1 MKKITKRA
9 LSMTVSG
16 LLLMNT
22 FTATVFADNNH
33 EEFENNGHG
42 YGHEWNKDWFE
53 NGHDNGH
60 HGHKNDQGQE
70 EEFVIEDLDQEEPV
84 EEQISEEEQSEQ
96 PAEEQQVEE
105 TEQNEESQQEE
116 QTEETEQGE
125 ELQQEEQ
132 TEETGQSEELQ
143 QEEEIAE
150 EESSEDEISEENVE
164 PEAEETS
171 EEEVSEDPSSVVEN
185 SAEAVQE
192 ALNEAEEDAEEET
205 EEEVEEAV
213 EEEAEE
219 PEEAPWESYTLYN
232 YISLNEGT
240 TYISLNTQE
249 NGITAPKPAAE
260 FHKENNNK
268 RYDLSEDEYEIEDYD
283 LTELVITSNG
293 IRFVEQSAAKDGQ
306 AYFIARLDRVEAVAA
321 APFRAS
327 SCVEDIES
335 FTSLGSKVITFHRN
349 WYLTL
354 VTPEIQ
360 MVSGQKLLTG
370 VKMPDNKYYGIDY
383 TDNFKA
389 VDSRMVAYGAKL
401 SEDQYEIEDYDFTNL
416 TLTYKNVE
424 YAYRPDGPV
433 AGDGNG
439 FHYYTVKL
447 LKLDK
452 VNKSTY
458 GGGYL
463 IEDWPEWPLTNAK
476 AADPDGFPYTAGYY
490 HRDYTVTLHVGDAP
504 AAPVEEITPVVEEE
518 TPVIEEVEPVEEEV
532 TPVIEEVEP
541 VEEEQ
546 IVEEEVAPAEEEQII
561 EEEVAPVEE
570 EQIVEEEVAP
580 AEEEQIVEEEVAP
593 AEEEQIVE
601 EETTP
606 AEEEQIVEEE
616 VAPSIIEEA
625 AAAVDAIKAII
636 EETVEEAEE
645 VPAAVVE
652 EAVEEA
658 AEVSAE
664 IAEEAVEEA
673 VEAPAAVI
681 EVVVEEV
688 EKVPAAVVEE
698 TVEEAEEVPAAVVEE
713 TVEEAEEVLAAV
725 VEETVEEAEEVPAA
739 VVEETVEEAEEVPAA
754 VVEETR
760 KPRRQQNH
768 DEILAFTEPV
778 VASDS
783 TANVETQIIED
794 AEMPMTTYM
803 AAVEAEEILEE
814 ELPMAAA
821 PFEAVTVADNTEA
834 VQAAVTEE
842 VSGTETEEPTFV
854 AVASM
859 QVADF
864 VKMTETEAPQAA
876 AGTWS
881 LASLI
886 FTCMTILLAVFSLAS
901 KTASRKIKALAAVIA
916 AASAAIF
923 LLTSDL
929 SGMMITAD
937 RWTLAI
943 IILNIFEAVFASTA
957 TNEVRRG

>member
-84 EEQISEEEQSEQ
+84 EEQFSEEEQSEQ

-116 QTEETEQGE
+116 QAEETEQSE
-125 ELQQEEQ
+125 EPQQEEQ
-132 TEETGQSEELQ
+132 AEETEQSEEPQ

-150 EESSEDEISEENVE
+150 EEASKEEISEENN
-164 PEAEETS
+164 EAETEETV

-192 ALNEAEEDAEEET
+192 ALNEVEEETGEEAEEAVEEET
-205 EEEVEEAV
+205 EEEAEEVV
-213 EEEAEE
+213 EEETEE

-260 FHKENNNK
+260 FHRENGNK
-268 RYDLSEDEYEIEDYD
+268 RYDLSEDEYEIEEYD
-283 LTELVITSNG
+283 LTELVITTNG
-293 IRFVEQSAAKDGQ
+293 IRFVEQSVAKEGQ

-335 FTSLGSKVITFHRN
+335 FISLGSKVITFHRN

-389 VDSRMVAYGAKL
+389 VDSRTVAYGAKL

-416 TLTYKNVE
+416 TLTYKSVE

-439 FHYYTVKL
+439 FHYYTVKF

-463 IEDWPEWPLTNAK
+463 IEGWPTWPLTNAN

-504 AAPVEEITPVVEEE
+504 AAPAEEEITPVVEETE
-518 TPVIEEVEPVEEEV
+518 PVEEVTPVIEKVEPVEEEV

-541 VEEEQ
+541 VEEEVTPA
-546 IVEEEVAPAEEEQII
+546 IEEVE
-561 EEEVAPVEE
+561 PV
-570 EQIVEEEVAP
+570 
-580 AEEEQIVEEEVAP
+580 
-593 AEEEQIVE
+593 EEEQIVE

-606 AEEEQIVEEE
+606 
-616 VAPSIIEEA
+616 SIIEEA
-625 AAAVDAIKAII
+625 AAAVGAIKAIIEETVEEAEEVPAAVIEETVEEAEEVPEAVIEETVEEAEEVPAAVIEETVEEVEEVPAAVDAIKAII

-645 VPAAVVE
+645 VPATVVE
-652 EAVEEA
+652 EV
-658 AEVSAE
+658 
-664 IAEEAVEEA
+664 AEEAE
-673 VEAPAAVI
+673 EAPAAVI
-681 EVVVEEV
+681 EEV
-688 EKVPAAVVEE
+688 A
-698 TVEEAEEVPAAVVEE
+698 EEAEEAPAAAIEE
-713 TVEEAEEVLAAV
+713 VAEEAEEAPAAV
-725 VEETVEEAEEVPAA
+725 IEEVAEEIEEAAAAAEEV
-739 VVEETVEEAEEVPAA
+739 
-754 VVEETR
+754 R

-768 DEILAFTEPV
+768 DEILAFTDPV

-783 TANVETQIIED
+783 TANVEAQIIED
-794 AEMPMTTYM
+794 AEIPMTIYM

-834 VQAAVTEE
+834 VQAADTEE
-842 VSGTETEEPTFV
+842 ISGTETEEPTFV

-864 VKMTETEAPQAA
+864 VEMTETEAPQAA

-886 FTCMTILLAVFSLAS
+886 FTCMTILLAVFSIAS

-943 IILNIFEAVFASTA
+943 VILNIFEAVFASTA